1 MEAHNELGLER
12 KDTKDLAI
20 KLNELLANYHVYYQN
35 LRAFHWNIRGGNFFA
50 LHAKFEELYTA
61 AFETI
66 DEIAERILTLRHTP
80 MHSFSDFLATSSVQ
94 ERKNLSSDVDT
105 VAATVENI
113 GQIIQLE
120 REVLALAN
128 EHDDE
133 GTQGLISDDLNTL
146 EKTLWMLNAFQAS

>member
-1 MEAHNELGLER
+1 MESQNELGLER
-12 KDTKDLAI
+12 KDTKELAV

-35 LRAFHWNIRGGNFFA
+35 LRAVHWNIKGGNFFA

-80 MHSFSDFLATSSVQ
+80 LHSFSDFLATSSVQ
-94 ERKNLSSDVDT
+94 ERKNLTTDVDT

-120 REVLALAN
+120 REVLALAA

-146 EKTLWMLNAFQAS
+146 EKTLWMLNAFQAR